1 MYARRVILTGI
12 VVKTFINRKVTAKI
26 RFSNPT
32 SGIIIRCTNHCP
44 VLDGTET
51 ETISIKS

>member
-44 VLDGTET
+44 VLDGMET